1 MCHLDPDLRAD
12 ALARSPDW
20 RPAFG
25 QHAAAQGH
33 LQNQGVRPG
42 DLFLFFGRFRPV
54 EPPGAAWRYVKNTPV
69 VHRLFGWLQVSE
81 AIRVGPDPEHTLAV
95 HPWLCPL
102 GFG

>member
-1 MCHLDPDLRAD
+1 MCNLDPDLRAD